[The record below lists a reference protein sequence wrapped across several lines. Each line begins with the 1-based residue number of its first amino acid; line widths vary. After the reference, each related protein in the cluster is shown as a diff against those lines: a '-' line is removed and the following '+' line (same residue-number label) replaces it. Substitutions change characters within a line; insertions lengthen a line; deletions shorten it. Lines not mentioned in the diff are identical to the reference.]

1 MARDAACRHDRS
13 MASKTSAPK
22 DAETPPPPPAPSGNR
37 FFSWMRGLGLTRQP
51 GWIGGVCAGI
61 AARLGIDPLIV
72 RGIVVVLAV
81 IGGPAFLL
89 YAAAWLLLPDAKDKI
104 HLEELARGRIE
115 SPLAGIG
122 ALVLLSLLPVT
133 QGIWST
139 GALYWGQPS
148 WGPSLGR
155 AVWTVIVLA
164 AIVLFVVWVARRS
177 STTTTE
183 PLVTPATTDDRPE
196 TIPQPVS
203 TTTAPAAPTAPPVAP
218 TPPPAGA
225 PEEDLAAWRLRQE
238 AWKAE
243 REAFRA
249 QAAESAR
256 ETARLRAQEARERN
270 AAAAAARA
278 ERVRAWH
285 AANPRAG
292 SAYAA
297 IALGAA
303 ALAGGIAAL
312 VSPLREHP
320 VTVGLA
326 VAAIV
331 LGLAIAI
338 AGAIRRRTGFL
349 TFVSVLVLLATLG
362 SAVVPTDRTLVFSG
376 AGVSNATPGRYVQPV
391 GNLYITVDPGL
402 GDVDVWQGAGTI
414 GLTLLEGASARVVI
428 ESRGEVW
435 LDSNSEAGYTQLQ
448 QRQDALRTIE
458 QVLGTSETPTVTVRI
473 WQGAGTVILHDPT
486 PAPTLTPT
494 PTETETTP

>member
-1 MARDAACRHDRS
+1 MAT
-13 MASKTSAPK
+13 KTTPPPE
-22 DAETPPPPPAPSGNR
+22 AETPSPAPQGNR
-37 FFSWMRGLGLTRQP
+37 FFTWMRGLGITRQP
-51 GWIGGVCAGI
+51 GWIGGVAAGI
-61 AARLGIDPLIV
+61 AVRLGIDPLIV
-72 RGIVVVLAV
+72 RGIIVVIAVL
-81 IGGPAFLL
+81 GGPAILL

-104 HLEELARGRIE
+104 HLEELVHGRLE
-115 SPLAGIG
+115 SPIAAIG
-122 ALVLLSLLPVT
+122 AMVLLSLLPIA
-133 QGIWST
+133 QGFWYT

-148 WGPSLGR
+148 WGESIGR
-155 AVWTVIVLA
+155 ATWALVVLA
-164 AIVLFVVWVARRS
+164 AIVVFVVWIARRS
-177 STTTTE
+177 SSTLPE
-183 PLVTPATTDDRPE
+183 PLVTPATTDDRPD

-203 TTTAPAAPTAPPVAP
+203 GSPTLVEP

-225 PEEDLAAWRLRQE
+225 PEEDLAAWRTRQE

-249 QAAESAR
+249 QAAETAR
-256 ETARLRAQEARERN
+256 ETARLRAQEARERS

-292 SAYAA
+292 GAYAA

-312 VSPLREHP
+312 VSPIREHP
-320 VTVGLA
+320 VTVGLG

-349 TFVSVLVLLATLG
+349 TFVSVLALLATLG
-362 SAVVPTDRTLVFSG
+362 SAAIPTDRTVVFSG
-376 AGVSNATPGRYVQPV
+376 MGISNAVPGRYIQGA
-391 GNLYITVDPGL
+391 GNLFVTVDPRL
-402 GDVDVWQGAGTI
+402 GDGVIDVWQGAGSI
-414 GLTLLEGASARVVI
+414 DVVLTEGATARVVI

-448 QRQDALRTIE
+448 QRQDAPRTME
-458 QVLGTSETPTVTVRI
+458 QLLGTSQTPTVTVRI
-473 WQGAGTVILHDPT
+473 WQGAGTIVLHDPA
-486 PAPTLTPT
+486 PAATPT
-494 PTETETTP
+494 PTPSPTETETAP